1 MNANSLICLLIPALA
16 ISPSSTIWGD
26 SDDHGVVIGH
36 DETLTPTAPHHRELL
51 VSGS

>member
-1 MNANSLICLLIPALA
+1 MNANPLICLLIPALA

-36 DETLTPTAPHHRELL
+36 DETLTPTAPHHK
-51 VSGS
+51 S